1 MARET
6 IRPTL
11 TTPAGLS
18 ADGRGPARS
27 WAVSLLLSLRPAQ
40 WTKNLILFAGL
51 IFGGKLLD
59 PDAVAAST
67 LGFLVFCILSGVVY
81 LVNDVRDA
89 AADRQHPTKSRRPIA
104 AGDLSPSTAL
114 AAAAVLGAGALGV
127 AWWLGPS
134 FAVVAATY
142 LVLLTV
148 YSVVLKHIVI
158 LDVLTIALGFVL
170 RAAAGAAVVQ
180 VAVSHWLL
188 VVTLLGA
195 LFLALGKRR
204 GEIATLAGGGAGY
217 RPILADY
224 STALLDQMITIVAAS
239 TLLAYTFYTINPET
253 VARFGT
259 DRLVLTLPF
268 PLYGLFRYLYLI
280 HQREGGANPSETL
293 LSDRPI
299 LACVALGAGA
309 VAVIIYGPWR

>member
-11 TTPAGLS
+11 TTPAGPS
-18 ADGRGPARS
+18 ADSRGPARP
-27 WAVSLLLSLRPAQ
+27 WAVALLLSLRPAQ
-40 WTKNLILFAGL
+40 WTKNLIVFAGL
-51 IFGGKLLD
+51 IFGGKLLE
-59 PDAVAAST
+59 PDAVIASA

-81 LVNDVRDA
+81 LVNDVRDVE
-89 AADRQHPTKSRRPIA
+89 ADRQHPTKSRRPIA
-104 AGDLSPSTAL
+104 AGDLSRSSAL
-114 AAAAVLGAGALGV
+114 AAAVVLGAVALGV
-127 AWWLGPS
+127 AWWLGRS

-142 LVLLTV
+142 VVLLTV

-170 RAAAGAAVVQ
+170 RAAAGAAVVH

-204 GEIATLAGGGAGY
+204 GEIATLAGGGTGF

-299 LACVALGAGA
+299 LACVALGAGV

>member
-1 MARET
+1 LA
-6 IRPTL
+6 
-11 TTPAGLS
+11 A
-18 ADGRGPARS
+18 
-27 WAVSLLLSLRPAQ
+27 SLLLSLRPAQ

-59 PDAVAAST
+59 ADAAIAAA
-67 LGFLVFCILSGVVY
+67 LGFVVFCVLSGVVY
-81 LVNDVRDA
+81 LVNDVRDVD
-89 AADRQHPTKSRRPIA
+89 ADRQHPLKSRRPIA
-104 AGDLSPSTAL
+104 SGAVSPASAL
-114 AAAAVLGAGALGV
+114 TTAAVLTCGAMGV
-127 AWWLGPS
+127 AWWLGPA
-134 FAVVAATY
+134 FAAVAAAY
-142 LVLLTV
+142 VVLLTL

-170 RAAAGAAVVQ
+170 RAAAGAAVVN

-204 GEIATLAGGGAGY
+204 GEIATLAGGGASY

-224 STALLDQMITIVAAS
+224 STGLLDQMITIVAAS
-239 TLLAYTFYTINPET
+239 ALLAYTFYTINPET

-268 PLYGLFRYLYLI
+268 PLFGLFRYLYLI

-299 LACVALGAGA
+299 LACVALGACA

>member
-1 MARET
+1 M
-6 IRPTL
+6 
-11 TTPAGLS
+11 
-18 ADGRGPARS
+18 
-27 WAVSLLLSLRPAQ
+27 SLLLSLRPAQ

-59 PDAVAAST
+59 ADAAIAAA
-67 LGFLVFCILSGVVY
+67 LGFVVFCVLSGAVY
-81 LVNDVRDA
+81 LVNDVRDID
-89 AADRQHPTKSRRPIA
+89 ADRQHPLKSTRPIA
-104 AGDLSPSTAL
+104 SGAISPASAL
-114 AAAAVLGAGALGV
+114 TAAAVLAVGAMGL
-127 AWWLGPS
+127 AWWLGPA
-134 FAVVAATY
+134 FAAVAATY
-142 LVLLTV
+142 VVLLTI

-170 RAAAGAAVVQ
+170 RAAAGAAVVN

-204 GEIATLAGGGAGY
+204 GEIATLAGGGASY

-224 STALLDQMITIVAAS
+224 STGLLDQMITIVAAS

-253 VARFGT
+253 VARFRT

-299 LACVALGAGA
+299 LACVALGACA